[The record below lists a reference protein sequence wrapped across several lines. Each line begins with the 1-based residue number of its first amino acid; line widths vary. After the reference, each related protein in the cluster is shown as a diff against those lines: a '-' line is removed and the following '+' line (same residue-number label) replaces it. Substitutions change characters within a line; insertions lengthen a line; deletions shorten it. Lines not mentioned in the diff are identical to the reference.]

1 MKKNHL
7 TKIQHL
13 FMVKTFSIF
22 GMERSSI
29 NLIKPSTKT
38 LTSYNQEQ
46 GLGICSHHTINVS
59 FFL

>member
-13 FMVKTFSIF
+13 FLVKTFSKF
-22 GMERSSI
+22 GMERNFI

-38 LTSYNQEQ
+38 LTSY
-46 GLGICSHHTINVS
+46 
-59 FFL
+59 